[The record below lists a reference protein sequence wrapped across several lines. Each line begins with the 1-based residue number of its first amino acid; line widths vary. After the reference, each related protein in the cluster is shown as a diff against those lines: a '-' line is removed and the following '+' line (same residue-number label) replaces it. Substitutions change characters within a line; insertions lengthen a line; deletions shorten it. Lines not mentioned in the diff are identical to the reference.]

1 MLPLVCIIVS
11 LLATGLNCFMAFAI
25 TLVFTGFLYVFQG
38 LQTISEYVQCVV
50 DGFVDMIDMVI
61 ILMLGYAM
69 QECMCGIRFRS
80 CIS

>member
-1 MLPLVCIIVS
+1 
-11 LLATGLNCFMAFAI
+11 MAFAI

-38 LQTISEYVQCVV
+38 LQTISEYLQCVV